1 MSIFYGWIIVGA
13 CFLMSVIGMGTRY
26 SFGVFFKSMETDF
39 GMTRG
44 TVSGIFSV
52 YMLISCV
59 VAILGGWTMDRKGP
73 RKVVLL
79 MGVFTGLSMLLTSRV
94 HAPWLLL
101 FTFSLLLSL
110 GTGPTFGIANA
121 TTSRWFVKKRGFF
134 LGITA
139 SGGGVGAIV
148 FAPFATYLIAN
159 FDWRTAFVVI
169 GLLAGL
175 SLIGISLLLV
185 KDPRDM
191 GLLPDGLRAGP
202 QQRGTS
208 KKEAPSGKDHPQ
220 AEGFSLA
227 QAYRMPQFWLLG
239 FTWIFA
245 SLSLHMVFVHVV
257 PYAVDSGTTPMDAA
271 LIVSLIGLSNIPGRL
286 VTGRLSDAFGRKAFA
301 VACPLLQCAA
311 LVCLM
316 YAHGLWMLYTFGVV
330 FGFLWGG
337 SGTMVTALIGDT
349 FGMRSLGTIMGWMSG
364 AWALGA
370 AVGPAVGGYIFDA
383 SGAYFWA
390 FGTGAA
396 ALLIA
401 ACLVSFVKKVQVKR
415 I

>member
-1 MSIFYGWIIVGA
+1 MRFFYGWIIVGA

-44 TVSGIFSV
+44 MVSGLFSV
-52 YMLISCV
+52 YMLISCI
-59 VAILGGWTMDRKGP
+59 VAVLGGWAMDRKGP

-101 FTFSLLLSL
+101 FTYSLLLSL

-148 FAPFATYLIAN
+148 LAPFATYLISN

-191 GLLPDGLRAGP
+191 GLLPDGVGSEP
-202 QQRGTS
+202 QKRGVS
-208 KKEAPSGKDHPQ
+208 KKRRRRKKDLPGLKVFHWLRPAGCPS
-220 AEGFSLA
+220 
-227 QAYRMPQFWLLG
+227 
-239 FTWIFA
+239 
-245 SLSLHMVFVHVV
+245 
-257 PYAVDSGTTPMDAA
+257 SGSS
-271 LIVSLIGLSNIPGRL
+271 VSPG
-286 VTGRLSDAFGRKAFA
+286 S
-301 VACPLLQCAA
+301 
-311 LVCLM
+311 
-316 YAHGLWMLYTFGVV
+316 
-330 FGFLWGG
+330 FL
-337 SGTMVTALIGDT
+337 
-349 FGMRSLGTIMGWMSG
+349 
-364 AWALGA
+364 
-370 AVGPAVGGYIFDA
+370 P
-383 SGAYFWA
+383 
-390 FGTGAA
+390 
-396 ALLIA
+396 
-401 ACLVSFVKKVQVKR
+401 
-415 I
+415 